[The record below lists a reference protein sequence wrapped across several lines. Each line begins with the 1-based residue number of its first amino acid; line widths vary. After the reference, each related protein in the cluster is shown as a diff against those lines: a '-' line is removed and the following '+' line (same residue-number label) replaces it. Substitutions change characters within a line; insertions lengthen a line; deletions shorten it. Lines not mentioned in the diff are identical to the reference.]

1 MSALSLAFFGTA
13 DFAVPTLEALG
24 TAGHEIA
31 AVYCQPPRR
40 AGRGHRLQA
49 SPVQRAAEAGGWP
62 VRTPSKLKSESEA
75 AAFQALRLDAAVV
88 AAYGLILPPAFL
100 SAPRLGCFN
109 VHASLLP
116 RWRGAA
122 PIHRAILA
130 GDRET
135 GISIMKMDEGLDS
148 GPVYRQEALPIAPDM
163 TAAGLHDRLAALG
176 AQLMLEVLARFAVGE
191 NVPAKPQP
199 ADGVTYAAKLEKHEG
214 RLDWRRPASELERRV
229 RAFTPWPGAWFEIEA
244 ETIKVLRA
252 AVRGD
257 TGEPGEVLPGH
268 GDGSMTIACGE
279 GSLGLL
285 ELQRAGR
292 RPMAAAD
299 FLRGFPLAEGTRL
312 PCPAT
317 S

>member
-1 MSALSLAFFGTA
+1 MPALNLAFLGTA
-13 DFAVPTLEALG
+13 DFAVPTLQALG

-40 AGRGHRLQA
+40 AGRGHRPQA

-62 VRTPSKLKSESEA
+62 VRSPKSLKSESEA
-75 AAFQALRLDAAVV
+75 TAFQALQVDAAVV

-122 PIHRAILA
+122 PIQRAILA
-130 GDRET
+130 GDREA

-176 AQLMLEVLARFAVGE
+176 AQLMLEILARFAAGE
-191 NVPAKPQP
+191 EVPAVPQP
-199 ADGVTYAAKLEKHEG
+199 ADGVTYAAKLEKQEG
-214 RLDWRRPASELERRV
+214 RLDWRHPASELERRV

-252 AVRGD
+252 EVRD
-257 TGEPGEVLPGH
+257 DAGEPGTILSRPEDEALIVAC
-268 GDGSMTIACGE
+268 GDGSLA
-279 GSLGLL
+279 LL

-299 FLRGFPLAEGTRL
+299 FLRGFALAEGTRL

>member
-1 MSALSLAFFGTA
+1 MPALNLAFLGTA
-13 DFAVPTLEALG
+13 DFAVPTLQALG

-40 AGRGHRLQA
+40 AGRGHRPQA

-62 VRTPSKLKSESEA
+62 VRSPKSLKSESEA
-75 AAFQALRLDAAVV
+75 TAFQALQVDAAVV
-88 AAYGLILPPAFL
+88 AAYGLILPTAFL

-122 PIHRAILA
+122 PIQRAILA
-130 GDRET
+130 GDREA

-176 AQLMLEVLARFAVGE
+176 AQLMLEILARFAAGE
-191 NVPAKPQP
+191 EVPAVPQP
-199 ADGVTYAAKLEKHEG
+199 ADGVTYAAKLEKQEG
-214 RLDWRRPASELERRV
+214 RLDWRQPADELERRV
-229 RAFTPWPGAWFEIEA
+229 RAFTPWPGAWFEIET
-244 ETIKVLRA
+244 ETIKVLRVE
-252 AVRGD
+252 VRAD
-257 TGEPGEVLPGH
+257 AGEPGTILSRSEDEALIVAC
-268 GDGSMTIACGE
+268 GDGSLA
-279 GSLGLL
+279 LL

-299 FLRGFPLAEGTRL
+299 FLRGFALAEGTRL